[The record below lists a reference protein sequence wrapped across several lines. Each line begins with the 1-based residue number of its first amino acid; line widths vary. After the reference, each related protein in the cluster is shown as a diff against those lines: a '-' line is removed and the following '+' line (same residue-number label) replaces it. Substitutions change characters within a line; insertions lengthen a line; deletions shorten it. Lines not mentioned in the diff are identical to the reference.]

1 MSKLELFYEPNEID
15 SDVLLSE
22 MPLSLMKENIISQF
36 EDPLEYR
43 KKDHITT
50 FLNMY
55 QYSKENANIYED
67 EEMDN
72 VIELRDDFYTF
83 MQKLFK
89 DYLNIGFVNFDD
101 KSEEEQDNLIHFVY
115 RFFIM
120 NIKKNFVGYILNW
133 IDDHRDIL
141 MDVDGDKK
149 KDVTSMSFKKEITDP
164 IDIYILSNLSYLI
177 DMILDEL
184 VEDVLIDD
192 FFEKCS
198 DEDCLETRFVSN
210 TFDETDISGNFLEK
224 YVDMLDVD
232 FKSEIESKIRNKI
245 LKKYKK
251 K

>member
-22 MPLSLMKENIISQF
+22 MPLSLMKENIMSQF

>member
-164 IDIYILSNLSYLI
+164 IDIYILSNLSNLI